1 MKMLK
6 NGKESCGSKSRH
18 IHIRY
23 FFTKDVINR
32 ENMELKHCPTEQ
44 MIADFYTKPL
54 RGKHFY
60 RLRNIIMGHDTM
72 PAEECV
78 GFSDKKA
85 TGTSTKKDVSR
96 KVKNMSIRNE
106 YKVSNNFN

>member
-23 FFTKDVINR
+23 FFTKNVINR
-32 ENMELKHCPTEQ
+32 ENMELKH
-44 MIADFYTKPL
+44 Y
-54 RGKHFY
+54 Y
-60 RLRNIIMGHDTM
+60 RLRNIIMGHDTI

-78 GFSDKKA
+78 GISNERA
-85 TGTSTKKDVSR
+85 TGTGTKKNVHK
-96 KVKNMSIRNE
+96 KVKNMSISNK
-106 YKVSNNFN
+106 YKVSNNFD